1 MRVLDDADEVP
12 ERVNDGGDLDAAA
25 DIGNRLARPG
35 AMMEEPLVGRG
46 DIRYAPVRH
55 GVVAQRRLR
64 SVSECRRVEGPALD
78 GPGAPQA
85 LVCSACHGFG
95 GQSQSNT
102 MPILAGIAPWYFKKA
117 IQDYAAGKRQ
127 SPEMEPYAKQVLQF
141 GVDDVAAYF
150 AAQPRTATPVKP
162 EPAAVERGRAAAV
175 LCTVCHGVS
184 GKGARMPMDFASFTI
199 MARPAFGLPL
209 PMAMEIFTAMVL
221 IDRVSA

>member
-1 MRVLDDADEVP
+1 MKRENAMPTLVCLLLLLLAPAVAAGP
-12 ERVNDGGDLDAAA
+12 LDA
-25 DIGNRLARPG
+25 PG
-35 AMMEEPLVGRG
+35 AT
-46 DIRYAPVRH
+46 
-55 GVVAQRRLR
+55 
-64 SVSECRRVEGPALD
+64 SAL
-78 GPGAPQA
+78 A
-85 LVCSACHGFG
+85 CSACHGFG

-175 LCTVCHGVS
+175 QCTVCHGVS
-184 GKGARMPMDFASFTI
+184 GKGDPSRGVPDLTGQPPGYLRNQMLLFKADRRSPGDEQLKAVKALMRTI
-199 MARPAFGLPL
+199 PDEQIADLAAYWSSVR
-209 PMAMEIFTAMVL
+209 
-221 IDRVSA
+221 